1 MPDIQIKAITE
12 FDPSLTKPIG
22 RLLDQL
28 TSHHIEFTDNDLRTI
43 IEAESSS
50 LMVMY
55 ADTKPVGMVTL
66 GHYLAPTGRKVW
78 IEDVVID
85 SSMRG
90 QGLGRMLIDH
100 AIEQARTMAPA
111 TLMLT
116 SRPSRIAA
124 NELYRTSGFT
134 QRETNVYKL
143 EISE

>member
-1 MPDIQIKAITE
+1 MPKIDIKTITE
-12 FDPSLTKPIG
+12 FDPSLTEPIG

-28 TSHHIEFTDNDLRTI
+28 TSLHIEFTDNDLRTL

-55 ADTKPVGMVTL
+55 SDTEPIGMITL

-85 SSMRG
+85 NMFRG
-90 QGLGRMLIDH
+90 RGLGRKLVAH
-100 AIEQARTMAPA
+100 AIEYCKSQGID

-116 SRPSRIAA
+116 SNPKRVAA
-124 NELYRTSGFT
+124 NALYQSLGFE
-134 QRETNVYKL
+134 RKETNVYKMNL
-143 EISE
+143 L

>member
-1 MPDIQIKAITE
+1 MPKIDIKTITE
-12 FDPSLTKPIG
+12 FDPSLTAHID
-22 RLLDQL
+22 RLLGQL
-28 TSHHIEFTDNDLRTI
+28 SSRPIRFTDDDLRAL

-55 ADTKPVGMVTL
+55 ADTEPIGMITL

-90 QGLGRMLIDH
+90 KGLGRVLIDH

-116 SRPSRIAA
+116 SRPSRVAA
-124 NELYRTSGFT
+124 NELYRTSGFI

-143 EISE
+143 DISE

>member
-1 MPDIQIKAITE
+1 MPDIHIKTITE
-12 FDPSLTKPIG
+12 FDPSLTAHIDRFLGQLSSRPI
-22 RLLDQL
+22 R
-28 TSHHIEFTDNDLRTI
+28 FTDDDLRAL

-55 ADTKPVGMVTL
+55 ADTEPIGMITL

-90 QGLGRMLIDH
+90 KGLGRVLIDH
-100 AIEQARTMAPA
+100 AIKQTRTMAPA

-116 SRPSRIAA
+116 SRPSRVAA

-143 EISE
+143 DISE